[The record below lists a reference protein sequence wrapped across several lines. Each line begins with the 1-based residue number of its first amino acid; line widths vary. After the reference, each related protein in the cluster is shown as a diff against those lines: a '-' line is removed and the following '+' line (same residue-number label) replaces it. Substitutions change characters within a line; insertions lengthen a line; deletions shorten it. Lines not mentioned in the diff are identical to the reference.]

1 MLTIYI
7 SIFFFVMIRRPPRS
21 TRTDTLFP
29 YTTLFR
35 SAWGRQQRP
44 CAPFYCPV
52 ISTSWIPCAHPE
64 DEAEGRGHGAACLDK
79 RAPTRIAGSVN
90 LGPANST
97 LCALH
102 EDRSL
107 LGSRA
112 FRAGAEGS
120 PL

>member
-1 MLTIYI
+1 MT
-7 SIFFFVMIRRPPRS
+7 
-21 TRTDTLFP
+21 
-29 YTTLFR
+29 
-35 SAWGRQQRP
+35 AWGRQQRP
-44 CAPFYCPV
+44 CAPFYCLV

-120 PL
+120 PLRSEEHTSELQSLMRTSYAVFCLQKKKQKK

>member
-1 MLTIYI
+1 MT
-7 SIFFFVMIRRPPRS
+7 
-21 TRTDTLFP
+21 
-29 YTTLFR
+29 
-35 SAWGRQQRP
+35 AWGRQQRP

-112 FRAGAEGS
+112 FRAGADRKS
-120 PL
+120 TRLISSQLCANRMPS

>member
-1 MLTIYI
+1 MT
-7 SIFFFVMIRRPPRS
+7 
-21 TRTDTLFP
+21 
-29 YTTLFR
+29 
-35 SAWGRQQRP
+35 AWGRQQRP

-107 LGSRA
+107 PGSRA
-112 FRAGAEGS
+112 FRAVEDGRSEES
-120 PL
+120 PVGKECVSKCVYRWLPEYSKKTP

>member
-1 MLTIYI
+1 MT
-7 SIFFFVMIRRPPRS
+7 
-21 TRTDTLFP
+21 
-29 YTTLFR
+29 
-35 SAWGRQQRP
+35 AWGRQQRP

-107 LGSRA
+107 LGSSA
-112 FRAGAEGS
+112 FRAGARSEERRVGKGWVS
-120 PL
+120 TCRSRLCQYHSKKKK